1 MPGAVHND
9 PSERGKRDMAPWN
22 SPIPPH
28 VRHGVPALAPEH
40 AAIVDLCRNNSC
52 RSAVVGKEALTI
64 VPPARGAFC
73 ICFYFVALKFDY
85 KMDKSTQSIQNTIIR
100 TSGMRPTAF
109 CTPTLTQTIRN
120 WTQPSLQ
127 PGTPVLMSFCARQR
141 FPRTQPRWMWMS
153 PPWT

>member
-9 PSERGKRDMAPWN
+9 PWERGKRDMAPWN

-64 VPPARGAFC
+64 
-73 ICFYFVALKFDY
+73 ALNCPRLCGQY
-85 KMDKSTQSIQNTIIR
+85 KKEPLVGKIE
-100 TSGMRPTAF
+100 F
-109 CTPTLTQTIRN
+109 
-120 WTQPSLQ
+120 
-127 PGTPVLMSFCARQR
+127 
-141 FPRTQPRWMWMS
+141 
-153 PPWT
+153 